1 MIGFSCPPYCL
12 RPFREIADLVVGK
25 FELWEIVAEAEH
37 FLPGI
42 EKQIKEL
49 KETSKIKLSIHAPF
63 SDINI
68 AAFDEPTRK
77 YSVNV
82 LLETFEIASRL
93 DIGVVTIHPGSICAI
108 QTFDKEK
115 VVTLTRKS
123 LEEISKKA
131 GEYSTTIA
139 LENMPEMRFAI
150 CKTKDSMEKMLAGL
164 ENIKICYDIGHANT
178 TGQLE
183 EMPRLK
189 NRFANVHLH
198 DNVEKRDEHF
208 TLGAGNINFKKALK
222 SLGEYNGNYII
233 EATSLESGLASK
245 KFLEKLL

>member
-12 RPFREIADLVVGK
+12 RPFKEVADLVVGK
-25 FELWEIVAEAEH
+25 FELWEIVAEANH

-42 EKQIKEL
+42 EKQIREL
-49 KETSKIKLSIHAPF
+49 KETSGIKLSIHAPF

-68 AAFDEPTRK
+68 AAFDEPTRR
-77 YSVNV
+77 YSVKV

-93 DIGVVTIHPGSICAI
+93 GIGVVTIHPGSICAI
-108 QTFDKEK
+108 QTFDKTR
-115 VVTLTRKS
+115 VVALTRKS

-131 GEYSTTIA
+131 GEFSTAIA

-150 CKTKDSMEKMLAGL
+150 CKTADAMEQMLDGL
-164 ENIKICYDIGHANT
+164 NLRVCYDIGHANT
-178 TGQLE
+178 TGQLK

-189 NRFANVHLH
+189 RLFSNVHIH
-198 DNVEKRDEHF
+198 DNIGKRDEHF
-208 TLGAGNINFKKALK
+208 TLGAGNINFKQALK
-222 SLGEYNGNYII
+222 SLEGYEGDYVL

-245 KFLEKLL
+245 KHLEKLL